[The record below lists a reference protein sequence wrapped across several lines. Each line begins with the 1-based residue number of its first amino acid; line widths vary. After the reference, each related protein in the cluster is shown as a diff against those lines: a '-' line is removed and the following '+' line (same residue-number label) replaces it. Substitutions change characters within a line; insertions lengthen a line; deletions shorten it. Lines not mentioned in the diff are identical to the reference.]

1 MTDFNLPDLIVTKEV
16 IERIQFS
23 VASRN
28 AEAKLSECATHVF
41 AAQYSDNPRDIHW
54 QYVASGV
61 ACLLRNREL
70 HKNGKKYMWSMSLCL
85 YNVNYG
91 VLVWKAKLIS
101 SCDYTAVSDNFHVFA
116 LGEVNVVV
124 GLLFSSRE
132 HACELNTTYMTWH
145 QERMRD
151 DGKKGPGSVAGTASA
166 APSVRFRKEMISKP
180 CNFQHIQGTQA
191 LDECLE
197 IEKIK
202 ADILAAFFGLGT
214 GVGRAEMDLN
224 DQKKKKKKKE
234 QVRVRPTFKEISVPN
249 AFSKTPPTSTPM
261 SPEAT
266 PYQQQGSYP
275 QQSAQQPLTS
285 PHQAPVYPYP
295 HEGGAAT
302 NGMQSVSPP
311 PVMPEDYSSNGYSGE
326 YSQHSQGSA
335 PGNYTNIDSLPSD
348 HVQYGENYANIDSL
362 PEHPSGPTTNYAN
375 IDSFP
380 NDQGGPQENYTN
392 IDSLPHHE
400 NGPTENYVNIDSLA
414 HNHGGPEEN
423 YAYINSLPNEENY
436 ANLGSIA
443 NDQGGPSVDYANL
456 GTIQGSPATTYA
468 NFDSISNAHNIDSPP
483 PRLDFNLE
491 KELADSFLFQ
501 SPLMSAN

>member
-1 MTDFNLPDLIVTKEV
+1 MSEFNLPDLTVTKDV

-23 VASRN
+23 VSSRN
-28 AEAKLSECATHVF
+28 AKAKLSECATHVF
-41 AAQYSDNPRDIHW
+41 AAQYSDNPRAIQW

-70 HKNGKKYMWSMSLCL
+70 HKNGKKYMWSMNMCL
-85 YNVNYG
+85 YNVAYG

-151 DGKKGPGSVAGTASA
+151 DGKKGPSSVAGGSVATP
-166 APSVRFRKEMISKP
+166 PSIRFKKEMISKP

-214 GVGRAEMDLN
+214 GIGRAETDSGE
-224 DQKKKKKKKE
+224 QKKKKKKKE
-234 QVRVRPTFKEISVPN
+234 QAKSRSTFKEISVPTTM
-249 AFSKTPPTSTPM
+249 SKAPPSLSEATAYRQQNSYSSQSTP
-261 SPEAT
+261 
-266 PYQQQGSYP
+266 
-275 QQSAQQPLTS
+275 QSLSS
-285 PHQAPVYPYP
+285 PHQSPAFPYP
-295 HEGGAAT
+295 HGGATA

-311 PVMPEDYSSNGYSGE
+311 PMMPDDYASNGYSGE
-326 YSQHSQGSA
+326 FSQNSQGSIPPPA
-335 PGNYTNIDSLPSD
+335 GSYTNIDSLPSEHGGPTEHYTNIDSLPEHQAGPTSAYTNIDSLPSD
-348 HVQYGENYANIDSL
+348 QSGQQDYYTNIDSL
-362 PEHPSGPTTNYAN
+362 PNEQGDPPDMYANIESLPTGPTTNYAN
-375 IDSFP
+375 IDS
-380 NDQGGPQENYTN
+380 
-392 IDSLPHHE
+392 LP
-400 NGPTENYVNIDSLA
+400 S
-414 HNHGGPEEN
+414 
-423 YAYINSLPNEENY
+423 NEDDPSANY
-436 ANLGSIA
+436 ANVGTHTNEQEPPSGNYANFGSLQ
-443 NDQGGPSVDYANL
+443 DGPS
-456 GTIQGSPATTYA
+456 STYA
-468 NFDSISNAHNIDSPP
+468 NFTNNQGEYSPP